1 MKFSGKKR
9 DWKTLI
15 LLCKVVVCITIDIYV
30 VFPLNLFYFDLLY
43 FALFCSLLLYIWFA
57 LLYFALLFWLS
68 LLVACGL
75 CFYHLSTVCH
85 FNFDTP
91 LNRCIKY
98 RRQRISMIEKQTVPV
113 TCIQLVLKKSTLH
126 CHKRASQT
134 DQTKAQQVNMHQE
147 CCFCLIVLFSCF
159 YFLFTLFVLLCF
171 T

>member
-1 MKFSGKKR
+1 MHHDRYICRVSIKFVLF
-9 DWKTLI
+9 WFT
-15 LLCKVVVCITIDIYV
+15 LLCFVLLFVVVYLVC
-30 VFPLNLFYFDLLY
+30 LM
-43 FALFCSLLLYIWFA
+43 
-57 LLYFALLFWLS
+57 LYFALLFWLS

-75 CFYHLSTVCH
+75 CFYHLSAVCH
-85 FNFDTP
+85 FNFVTP

-134 DQTKAQQVNMHQE
+134 DQTKSQQVNMHQE